1 MTAKREAG
9 GDLRASGPDRGRSEH
24 PGGGLGQPQEDQAGP
39 AGILEKLALTSF
51 PFLFLLLLLVLE
63 WWIRGRS

>member
-1 MTAKREAG
+1 MTASRETG
-9 GDLRASGPDRGRSEH
+9 GNVWSSGQD
-24 PGGGLGQPQEDQAGP
+24 GGGFDPPVGALGRPPEDKGGP

>member
-9 GDLRASGPDRGRSEH
+9 GDFRSSS
-24 PGGGLGQPQEDQAGP
+24 P
-39 AGILEKLALTSF
+39 S
-51 PFLFLLLLLVLE
+51 LFLLLLLVLE